1 MDYHVCF
8 EKSQYPVFAWG
19 AIFSEKMTTIFF
31 FEDGKNIS
39 GGSCHAFL
47 EGLVK
52 DGVMVVR
59 GF

>member
-1 MDYHVCF
+1 LLF
-8 EKSQYPVFAWG
+8 EKGQYPVFAWG

-31 FEDGKNIS
+31 FGDGKNIY
-39 GGSCHAFL
+39 GGSRHAFL
-47 EGLVK
+47 GGLME